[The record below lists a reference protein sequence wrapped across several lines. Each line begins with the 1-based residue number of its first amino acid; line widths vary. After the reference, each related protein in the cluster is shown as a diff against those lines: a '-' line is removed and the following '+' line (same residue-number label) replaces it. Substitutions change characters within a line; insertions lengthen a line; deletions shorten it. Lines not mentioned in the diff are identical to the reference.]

1 MFCERCNRP
10 FSLSCKCCKI
20 WTIVKLFLLHFNTL
34 LLGTP
39 HCKPNSFFD
48 RWNIHSQKVYERK
61 LNTFKRFSI
70 ELQLPVY
77 ILKNILTYFPL
88 KSCVPKAVF
97 LFVCFF
103 VGPNNNVTFSFQR
116 VWYVVILCCQFWCFT
131 IKLKVVICNPKW
143 FNDIKHQSCAQ
154 WSLSHTHTHTF
165 KEEIRPPKRHETHP
179 SLTILHV
186 LTANL
191 NNNQPICWL
200 LRTMKATIW
209 ILDSTR
215 YKIICRG
222 LYLCLMSTY

>member
-97 LFVCFF
+97 LVLFF
-103 VGPNNNVTFSFQR
+103 FLLDPTTMWHSHFRGCDMW
-116 VWYVVILCCQFWCFT
+116 WYYVANSDVLLSNWKLSSAILNGLMT
-131 IKLKVVICNPKW
+131 LNIKVVLS
-143 FNDIKHQSCAQ
+143 DL
-154 WSLSHTHTHTF
+154 SLTHTH
-165 KEEIRPPKRHETHP
+165 I
-179 SLTILHV
+179 
-186 LTANL
+186 
-191 NNNQPICWL
+191 
-200 LRTMKATIW
+200 
-209 ILDSTR
+209 
-215 YKIICRG
+215 
-222 LYLCLMSTY
+222 